1 MASEFETEIEAGA
14 ANEKATCQICG
25 EKYHRVDAHIMQKHK
40 MRIAEYR
47 KQFPSAP
54 IMSEHAKKVVEAG
67 RQARIAASKG
77 LPPAKPEQD
86 KKPASTPDPLP
97 EPEEAG
103 VYKVGVAKLR
113 HCDSIQPGDEV
124 FVPRFDE
131 GWQVGTT
138 EMDLMESLALA
149 IEADEPAMLVG
160 PTGCGK
166 NALVDQLA
174 AVLNQP
180 VTRINLHGDVRA
192 ADFLG
197 EKRVEI
203 DPATN
208 QSVVV
213 WKDGA
218 LPRAMRNGH
227 WLLLDEMDAA
237 PPAIL
242 FVLQSVLE
250 KGHRLVLTG
259 NGGEV
264 VNPHPRFRLIATAN
278 TLGRGDNSGLYAGTN
293 ILNEAFLDRFGVV
306 VQASYAKPEVEAEIL
321 KARANLTPDM
331 AKRMVAVAT
340 KVREGMAAEQCFCTF
355 STRRLIAWATK
366 ARRMIEGG
374 MAPEKAVGKAAGL
387 AVLNKLD
394 DNDRKVVAGIIQRYF
409 GGEC

>member
-1 MASEFETEIEAGA
+1 MASETETLEGAGG
-14 ANEKATCQICG
+14 KAKCMVCG
-25 EKYHRVDAHIMQKHK
+25 EEYHRVDAHIMQKHK

-47 KQFPSAP
+47 KQFPEAP

-67 RQARIAASKG
+67 RQARIAASRV
-77 LPPAKPEQD
+77 LPPAPKPEQEA
-86 KKPASTPDPLP
+86 PAPAPA
-97 EPEEAG
+97 PEEVG
-103 VYKVGVAKLR
+103 VYKVGVARLR
-113 HCDSIQPGDEV
+113 LNDFLPAGDEV

-131 GWQVGTT
+131 GWQVGST

-149 IEADEPAMLVG
+149 IESDEPAMLVG

-264 VNPHPRFRLIATAN
+264 VVPHPRFRLIATAN

-306 VQASYAKPEVEAEIL
+306 VQASYATPEVEAEIL
-321 KARANLTPDM
+321 KARCKLPADL
-331 AKRMVAVAT
+331 AKRMVSVAT
-340 KVREGMAAEQCFCTF
+340 KVREGMAAEQCYCTF

-366 ARRMIEGG
+366 ARRMLEGG
-374 MAPEKAVGKAAGL
+374 MEKEKAVGKAASL

-394 DNDRKVVAGIIQRYF
+394 ENDRKVVAAIIQRYF

>member
-1 MASEFETEIEAGA
+1 MASEKLGACGAGSE
-14 ANEKATCQICG
+14 EKVECRICG
-25 EKYHRVDAHIMQKHK
+25 ERYHRVDVHVTQKHAMK
-40 MRIAEYR
+40 IATYLSEY
-47 KQFPSAP
+47 PGAP
-54 IMSEHAKKVVEAG
+54 LLSEHARRLATGAGHKAALTRGVRARAGKV
-67 RQARIAASKG
+67 
-77 LPPAKPEQD
+77 PAPVLEPTHEQV
-86 KKPASTPDPLP
+86 PVTE
-97 EPEEAG
+97 EPG
-103 VYKVGVAKLR
+103 VYRVGVARLR
-113 HCDSIQPGDEV
+113 KREGMVPGDEF

-131 GWQVGTT
+131 QWQVGST
-138 EMDLMESLALA
+138 EMDLLESLALA

-174 AVLNQP
+174 AVLGQP

-203 DPATN
+203 DPQSG

-227 WLLLDEMDAA
+227 WLLLDELDAA
-237 PPAIL
+237 PATIL
-242 FVLQSVLE
+242 FTLQSVLE
-250 KGHRLVLTG
+250 RGHRLVLTG

-264 VNPHPRFRLIATAN
+264 VVPDPHFRLIATAN

-306 VQASYAKPEVEAEIL
+306 VLASYAKPEVEVAIL
-321 KARANLTPDM
+321 EARAGL
-331 AKRMVAVAT
+331 AKDTANRMVQVAA
-340 KVREGMAAEQCFCTF
+340 KVREGMAAEQCYCTF

-366 ARRMIEGG
+366 AKRLMDGG
-374 MAPEKAVGKAAGL
+374 MAKEAAITKAAGL

-394 DNDRKVVAGIIQRYF
+394 GEDKKLVTSLIQRYF
-409 GGEC
+409 GGEV

>member
-1 MASEFETEIEAGA
+1 MASETETLEGAG
-14 ANEKATCQICG
+14 EKKAKCMICG
-25 EKYHRVDAHIMQKHK
+25 EEYHRVDAHIMQKHK

-47 KQFPSAP
+47 KQFPEAP
-54 IMSEHAKKVVEAG
+54 IMSEHAKRVVEAG

-77 LPPAKPEQD
+77 LPPAAPAPKPEQEGE
-86 KKPASTPDPLP
+86 PAPA
-97 EPEEAG
+97 PEEAG
-103 VYKVGVAKLR
+103 IYKVGVARLR
-113 HCDSIQPGDEV
+113 HNDSLQAGDEV

-131 GWQVGTT
+131 GWQVGST

-264 VNPHPRFRLIATAN
+264 VVPHPRFRLIATAN

-306 VQASYAKPEVEAEIL
+306 VQASYATAEVEAEII
-321 KARANLTPDM
+321 KARAKLPADL
-331 AKRMVAVAT
+331 AKRMVSVAT
-340 KVREGMAAEQCFCTF
+340 KVREGMAAEQCYCTF

-366 ARRMIEGG
+366 ARRMMEGG
-374 MAPEKAVGKAAGL
+374 MEKEKAVAKAASL
-387 AVLNKLD
+387 SVLNKLD